1 VELTTSQKGAIAE
14 AKITARAVELGIGVL
29 RPVVEGVRYDL
40 VFDHDGRR
48 LVRVQCKWARVDGD
62 VVGIRIGTCRH
73 TPNGYVRT
81 TYSANEVDAVV
92 AYCAALDEVYY
103 LPIEKVAGMTH
114 VHLRLR
120 PARNNQQLGVT
131 MAADHVFG
139 AVAQLGERRTGSAEA
154 TGSSPVSSTL

>member
-1 VELTTSQKGAIAE
+1 
-14 AKITARAVELGIGVL
+14 
-29 RPVVEGVRYDL
+29 
-40 VFDHDGRR
+40 
-48 LVRVQCKWARVDGD
+48 
-62 VVGIRIGTCRH
+62 
-73 TPNGYVRT
+73 
-81 TYSANEVDAVV
+81 V

-103 LPIEKVAGMTH
+103 LSIEKVAGMTH

-154 TGSSPVSSTL
+154 TGSSPVSSTP